1 VDGPEGNQ
9 VPFVVRSPLL
19 CTIFVGVNWAFLIDL
34 YLLLTIVVFPSL
46 SLTALLWGEVGV
58 AAAVLLRAAMLEVR
72 VTSDGVGLRN
82 IVPHLPVWLA
92 RSHHLRIRD
101 RHPCARSTGNLLAL
115 RWRNGRIL
123 KALGTVSFQESRLE
137 DIERGLS
144 RVVPSRRRFEMGR
157 RR

>member
-1 VDGPEGNQ
+1 
-9 VPFVVRSPLL
+9 L

-101 RHPCARSTGNLLAL
+101 RQSMCSVDRTGTFSLCAGGTG
-115 RWRNGRIL
+115 
-123 KALGTVSFQESRLE
+123 ES
-137 DIERGLS
+137 
-144 RVVPSRRRFEMGR
+144 
-157 RR
+157 